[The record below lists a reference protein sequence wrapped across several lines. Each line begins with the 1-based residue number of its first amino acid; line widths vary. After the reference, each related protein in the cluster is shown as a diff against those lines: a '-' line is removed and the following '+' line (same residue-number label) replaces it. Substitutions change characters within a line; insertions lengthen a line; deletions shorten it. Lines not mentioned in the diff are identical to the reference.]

1 MVYTARSLAH
11 STLLNAVAGGG
22 SGHTEIF
29 IGPNMQRVSPGPSRG
44 GGDGI
49 PAVMGGGGGLGSL
62 GLLLRG
68 FGMAGVGIGGGA
80 GGNVGDYAFGDLSN
94 LLQQLMAQDPNRVCK

>member
-1 MVYTARSLAH
+1 
-11 STLLNAVAGGG
+11 
-22 SGHTEIF
+22 
-29 IGPNMQRVSPGPSRG
+29 MQRVSPGPSRG
-44 GGDGI
+44 GGGSSGGDGL

-68 FGMAGVGIGGGA
+68 FGMAGVGVGGGA

-94 LLQQLMAQDPNRVCK
+94 LLQQLMAQDPNRVCTRVCAGG